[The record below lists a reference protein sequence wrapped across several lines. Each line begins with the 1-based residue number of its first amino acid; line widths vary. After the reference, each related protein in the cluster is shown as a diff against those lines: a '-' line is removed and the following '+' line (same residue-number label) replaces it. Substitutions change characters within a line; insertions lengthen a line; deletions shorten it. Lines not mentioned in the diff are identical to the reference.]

1 MAAFPVPRCLA
12 ETAPREGGV
21 RGWIVT
27 LPGIVGTL
35 RAAMVGGTVN
45 DAPPWRAPMPGWPS
59 APAWPL
65 DTSRGRARAR
75 AYWRVTA
82 PLPVIFVVTCAG
94 PL

>member
-27 LPGIVGTL
+27 LQGIVGTL

-59 APAWPL
+59 APTRPFG
-65 DTSRGRARAR
+65 TSRGRARA
-75 AYWRVTA
+75 YCRVTA